1 MAVIENDI
9 QYNWVRKRVSK
20 LKEKV
25 DENTPTNNP
34 CRIELELLSKLEK
47 EYCEEHAS
55 ALKAIKII
63 ENIERTQVNVYEGM
77 AMVAEMVK
85 MKAFSEATGKT
96 QALWSAKMNHNI
108 KNGKE
113 LCFVEADLSFLNDA
127 LLKLSK
133 KLAKTQI
140 VYCKNRETVVEQI
153 REVDKIVSM
162 PYIYD
167 NVLGKGRVWY
177 KDRMR
182 MTLANGRPYYFH
194 EDDIQKMNNAIITIS
209 NRLKSIELVL

>member
-1 MAVIENDI
+1 MAVIENEI

-34 CRIELELLSKLEK
+34 YRIELELLSKLEK
-47 EYCEEHAS
+47 EYSEEYAS
-55 ALKAIKII
+55 ILKPEIII
-63 ENIERTQVNVYEGM
+63 EDVERTPINVYEGM

-85 MKAFSEATGKT
+85 MKAFSEASGKS
-96 QALWSAKMNHNI
+96 QAWWSGKMNHNI

-113 LCFVEADLSFLNDA
+113 LCFVEADLPILNDA
-127 LLKLSK
+127 LLKLSV
-133 KLAKTQI
+133 KLSKIQI
-140 VYCKNRETVVEQI
+140 VYSKDREAVVEQV
-153 REVDKIVSM
+153 RELDKIVSM

-167 NVLGKGRVWY
+167 DVLGKGRVWY

-182 MTLANGRPYYFH
+182 ITMANGRPYYFK
-194 EDDIQKMNNAIITIS
+194 EDDIQIINNAIITIS